1 MGITVTSDD
10 NQSEENTA
18 GYNEGC
24 TSASEVRST
33 KRPTSTK
40 EPKVT
45 SKRKKRETQEDLL
58 LQKALSCMEKA
69 EKNTAKR
76 SDDDDDI
83 FAQYNIIASE
93 LRSIENPQAKRLI
106 KWRIQSL
113 IFSAHSG
120 YAMQPGPSWQYQ
132 EGPLSGQFP
141 QDQLFPPSSQFV
153 PTPSRHGSGSTPS
166 PFSIPS
172 PPFPEQEFD

>member
-18 GYNEGC
+18 GYNEEC

-33 KRPTSTK
+33 KSPTSTK
-40 EPKVT
+40 EPKI

-83 FAQYNIIASE
+83 FYTVYSFRTTLN
-93 LRSIENPQAKRLI
+93 
-106 KWRIQSL
+106 
-113 IFSAHSG
+113 
-120 YAMQPGPSWQYQ
+120 
-132 EGPLSGQFP
+132 
-141 QDQLFPPSSQFV
+141 
-153 PTPSRHGSGSTPS
+153 
-166 PFSIPS
+166 
-172 PPFPEQEFD
+172 